1 MTMVVGW
8 KNKSYS
14 SSVFKLIRGVE
25 FVSHVPIGW
34 VRSGTGGGV
43 EKSIEG
49 IDDDGDEDIPELI
62 VDEEV
67 ELVG

>member
-25 FVSHVPIGW
+25 LVLHVPIGW
-34 VRSGTGGGV
+34 VRSGTIGGV
-43 EKSIEG
+43 EKSIVGME
-49 IDDDGDEDIPELI
+49 DGADEDIPEPM
-62 VDEEV
+62 DEEDV

>member
-1 MTMVVGW
+1 MVVGW

-25 FVSHVPIGW
+25 FVLQVPIGW

-49 IDDDGDEDIPELI
+49 MEDGTDEDIPEPM
-62 VDEEV
+62 DEEDV
-67 ELVG
+67 ELMG